1 MPNFAVL
8 IRRPLLAAA
17 AALLLAA
24 PARAAAPAD
33 TVTGF
38 HEVLIGNMKQGAT
51 LGCSGRSGK
60 LAPAIDAGFDLPFLA
75 SRVMRR
81 HWKALSPEQQA
92 RFTTA
97 FRELVLA
104 TYTSQFA
111 KFGGERFETLAT
123 KELADGS
130 RQVNAK
136 LTPGSGNPVNFDYV
150 LREVGGQWKIV
161 NVVADGV
168 SDLAIRASQYDK
180 AMKAVGFDG
189 LVRQIEAQT
198 ATNKAGC

>member
-8 IRRPLLAAA
+8 IRPVLH
-17 AALLLAA
+17 AALAVAVLLPA
-24 PARAAAPAD
+24 ARAAAPAD

-38 HEVLIGNMKQGAT
+38 HEVLIANMKQGAT

-60 LAPAIDAGFDLPFLA
+60 LAPAIDASFDLPFLA

-81 HWKALSPEQQA
+81 HWKTLSAEQQA
-92 RFTTA
+92 QFTSA

-111 KFGGERFETLAT
+111 TFGGERFDTLAT
-123 KELADGS
+123 RDLADGS

-150 LREVGGQWKIV
+150 LRDTGGQWKIV

-180 AMKAVGFDG
+180 AFKAVGFDG
-189 LVRQIEAQT
+189 LVKQIQSQT